1 MVDYM
6 PLLGTPLRTVAK
18 IEGYFFFRIMGIVK
32 MSLLPNGSCFQRTI
46 FFYIWPLYGAMIVH
60 IGRIKTSW
68 LIFVKPQPQ

>member
-32 MSLLPNGSCFQRTI
+32 MHCGFSVKDHGSISEI
-46 FFYIWPLYGAMIVH
+46 FHCHQSDFLHFLDQI
-60 IGRIKTSW
+60 
-68 LIFVKPQPQ
+68 